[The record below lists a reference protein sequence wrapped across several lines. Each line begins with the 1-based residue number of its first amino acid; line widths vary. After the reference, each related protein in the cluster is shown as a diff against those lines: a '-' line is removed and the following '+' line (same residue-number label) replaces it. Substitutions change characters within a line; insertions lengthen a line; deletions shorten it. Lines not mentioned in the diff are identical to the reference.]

1 MSQTEVHAV
10 DALKSYIAS
19 KIILMSQ
26 SDKVF
31 NQKDFVS
38 TLGQISDYVSIIED
52 QFQDTFDELR
62 GVTA

>member
-1 MSQTEVHAV
+1 MSNIKAPAI
-10 DALKSYIAS
+10 DALKSYLAS
-19 KIILMSQ
+19 KIILMS
-26 SDKVF
+26 DCEGVF
-31 NQKDFVS
+31 NEKDFVR